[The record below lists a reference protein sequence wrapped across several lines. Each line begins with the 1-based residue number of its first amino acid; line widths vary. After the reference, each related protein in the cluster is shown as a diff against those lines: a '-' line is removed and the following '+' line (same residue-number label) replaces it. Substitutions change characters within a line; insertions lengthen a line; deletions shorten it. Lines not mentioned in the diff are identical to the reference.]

1 MILVSGFFV
10 IDPTKL
16 DRATELVTAL
26 VSTTREE
33 PGNIDYSF
41 ASVLGDPGRLVITER
56 WEDQASLDA
65 HMVAPHF
72 LEFMGATG
80 ELGIT
85 QAEVTKFEIASESKL
100 V

>member
-10 IDPTKL
+10 IDPAKL
-16 DRATELVTAL
+16 DRATELVSVL
-26 VSTTREE
+26 VKTTREE

-56 WEDQASLDA
+56 WEDQAALDA

-72 LEFMGATG
+72 VEFMGAAG
-80 ELGIT
+80 ELGISE
-85 QAEVTKFEIASESKL
+85 AEITKFEIASESKL
-100 V
+100 I